1 MQWLIISSISQKNV
15 ENAFFDQHLECPAPK
30 FWWKYTT
37 ASKQP
42 LMNININEIRL
53 INSISH
59 LLIIFGNYIRMVTES
74 KEDDWQKKIK
84 KRKIEKNRKEKLRR
98 LVSLTESI

>member
-1 MQWLIISSISQKNV
+1 MVDYKLYFTKNV

-42 LMNININEIRL
+42 LMNININEIRF
-53 INSISH
+53 INFISH
-59 LLIIFGNYIRMVTES
+59 LLIIFGNSIRME
-74 KEDDWQKKIK
+74 QKVRKIK
-84 KRKIEKNRKEKLRR
+84 KRERR
-98 LVSLTESI
+98 N